1 MTHDARRLCRMPRE
15 GGTMLSGTPLWNQLS
30 HIRLRKEEDDYDT
43 VCSHDDEEDDQAE
56 AKLYQPHANPDFRLA
71 ALVYDEVGRARYA
84 SRFIL
89 LIAVLST

>member
-1 MTHDARRLCRMPRE
+1 MT
-15 GGTMLSGTPLWNQLS
+15 
-30 HIRLRKEEDDYDT
+30 
-43 VCSHDDEEDDQAE
+43 DDEEDDQAE

-89 LIAVLST
+89 LIAELST

>member
-56 AKLYQPHANPDFRLA
+56 ANLWQPLYMTRL
-71 ALVYDEVGRARYA
+71 VVPVTQAR
-84 SRFIL
+84 SLCRL
-89 LIAVLST
+89 QC

>member
-56 AKLYQPHANPDFRLA
+56 ANLTSDWQPLYMTRL
-71 ALVYDEVGRARYA
+71 VVPVTQAR
-84 SRFIL
+84 SLCRL
-89 LIAVLST
+89 QC